1 MATSSLTSAAK
12 SQDYKTLI
20 QLVQSGADVNIKDE
34 EGNTSLYI
42 ILVLLTNTAINIPA
56 VKTLLEKGAT
66 FEGFSNKDIS
76 EFFIKLPTTTEC
88 DLFELSLHQWKQRK
102 LSPDD
107 VYIHRTTFTEEFS
120 DVPAIFLPLHGGSD
134 WTIPISLGSFYL
146 EATPTK
152 ADTLTDLN
160 CLQH

>member
-1 MATSSLTSAAK
+1 MATSCLTSAAK

-20 QLVQSGADVNIKDE
+20 QLVQSGADVNIKDK

-42 ILVLLTNTAINIPA
+42 ILVLLKNTAINVPA
-56 VKTLLEKGAT
+56 VKTLLENGAT

-76 EFFIKLPTTTEC
+76 EFFIKLPTTNEC

-107 VYIHRTTFTEEFS
+107 VYIHRTTFTE
-120 DVPAIFLPLHGGSD
+120 
-134 WTIPISLGSFYL
+134 
-146 EATPTK
+146 
-152 ADTLTDLN
+152 
-160 CLQH
+160 